1 MPYILLLA
9 AFIVFEL
16 LYFRI
21 ADHFNIIDK
30 PNERSSH
37 TEITLRGGGVVF
49 YFAALVYFVASG
61 FSYPWFFLGLT
72 LMTAV
77 SFADD
82 LLTLSNKL
90 RLVIHFLSVLLMAY
104 QLELFAMP
112 WFYLLAT
119 FVLVVGVI
127 NAYNFMDG
135 INGITAAYSLAVGGL
150 LMLVNHTVSFIDPDL
165 LSYTML
171 GVLAFAFFN
180 FRKKAKCFA
189 GDVGSVAIAFILI
202 FALAQ
207 LILYTGN
214 FIYLLFLGIYG
225 VDAVWTIIRRLYLKE
240 NIFQA
245 HRSHL
250 YQYLANEAGVPKLWV
265 SAIYGILQFMLGLI
279 VVYVTKFDVSV
290 QILFSVVSLLVLSI
304 AYLLLKTYIIKKHI
318 RSNQQKR

>member
-1 MPYILLLA
+1 MLYVLLLF
-9 AFIVFEL
+9 AFIIFEL
-16 LYFRI
+16 LYFRV

-37 TEITLRGGGVVF
+37 TEVTLRGGGVVF
-49 YFAALVYFVASG
+49 YFAALIYFVTSG

-82 LLTLSNKL
+82 LLTLSNKM

-112 WFYLLAT
+112 WFYLLIA

-150 LMLVNHTVSFIDPDL
+150 LMLVNSAVGFIDPDF
-165 LSYTML
+165 LSYMML

-189 GDVGSVAIAFILI
+189 GDVGSVAIAFILM
-202 FALAQ
+202 FALAK
-207 LILYTGN
+207 LILQTGN
-214 FIYLLFLGIYG
+214 FLYILFLGIYG
-225 VDAVWTIIRRLYLKE
+225 IDAVWTIFRRLYLRE

-250 YQYLANEAGVPKLWV
+250 YQYLANEAKVPKLFV
-265 SAIYGILQFMLGLI
+265 SATYGILQFVFGMLVI
-279 VVYVTKFDVSV
+279 YATNFDVKA

-304 AYLLLKTYIIKKHI
+304 VYLLLKESIIKKHI
-318 RSNQQKR
+318 RGNHQIS